1 MKRRN
6 LLSCMFAVVCM
17 IATAQTYTDGVFVL
31 NEDWYG
37 HNNSS
42 MNFLHPETGTIDYY
56 IVQTNPSNMQGAVI
70 QTLGCTAQYG
80 AIYGDRM
87 YVIAKQ
93 DQDAGENAAAKQGG
107 RLVVLDAR
115 TMRVLHSR
123 PVIAERNGQSV
134 ADGRS
139 FVGVDADKGYVGTSN
154 GIYILDL
161 QTYMLS
167 GPIEGSENPL
177 AAESGASSAGLGA
190 WYENQIGTMI
200 RVQDYVLAI
209 QQDKGILVID
219 PATDKIERTIQGCFS
234 TMVQSKD
241 GYVWAGMNDNE
252 NEAYRH
258 YPYGSVGEEWV
269 GNVLLRVDPYTLET
283 KRVELPCGGI
293 NQSWYA
299 WNAGSLCAGTQD
311 NVLYFIYN
319 EVGASGQ
326 SSWSAMPYLYKYDID
341 SGVCELIHD
350 SSSDNRYFYGAGI
363 RVNPVDDKIYGA
375 MYAGY
380 VSSNYFLYYQFDKDG
395 KLLKEFEPISGY
407 WYPAMFVF
415 PDNQPPVVT
424 DFQDVI
430 LDGAIQTIDL
440 SGKATDADSPS
451 AAIIKSVTRIGDNA
465 VVGAQIQNGQLV
477 LTPLKKGSTFVTVR
491 FNSNGKCVDRTVQI
505 RVEKPL
511 SGMQNVAARQV
522 RIAVSGG
529 VMRIFGIEQQACVE
543 IYDLQG
549 RSVYKGQLSSGDA
562 VPGLAGNRFYF
573 VRVNGETYKSLIN

>member
-6 LLSCMFAVVCM
+6 LLSCIFVVVCM
-17 IATAQTYTDGVFVL
+17 VATAQTYTDGVFVL

-56 IVQTNPSNMQGAVI
+56 IVQANPANMQGAVI

-80 AIYGDRM
+80 AIYGDKM

-93 DQDAGENAAAKQGG
+93 DQDAGENAAAKRGG

-115 TMRVLHSR
+115 TMRVLYSQ
-123 PVIAERNGQSV
+123 PVIAELNGQSV

-139 FVGVDADKGYVGTSN
+139 FVGVDSDKGYVGTSN
-154 GIYILDL
+154 GIYVLDL

-167 GPIEGSENPL
+167 RPIEGSENPL
-177 AAESGASSAGLGA
+177 VAESGASSAGLGA
-190 WYENQIGTMI
+190 LYENQIGTML

-209 QQDKGILVID
+209 QQDKGILVIN
-219 PATDKIERTIQGCFS
+219 PMTDKIERVIQGCFS

-258 YPYGSVGEEWV
+258 YPYGSAGEEWV
-269 GNVLLRVDPYTLET
+269 GNVLLRINPYTLET
-283 KRVELPCGGI
+283 KRVELSCGGI
-293 NQSWYA
+293 SQSWYA

-319 EVGASGQ
+319 EVGAS
-326 SSWSAMPYLYKYDID
+326 SWFATAHLYKYDID
-341 SGVCELIHD
+341 SGVCELIYD

-363 RVNPVDDKIYGA
+363 RVNPIDDKIYAA

-415 PDNQPPVVT
+415 PDNHPPVVS
-424 DFQDVI
+424 DFQDVV

-451 AAIIKSVTRIGDNA
+451 AAIIKSIKQIGDKA
-465 VVGAQIQNGQLV
+465 VVDARIQNGQLI

-491 FNSNGKCVDRTVQI
+491 FNSNGQCIDSTVQI

-511 SGMQNVAARQV
+511 SGIHDVAVRQV
-522 RIAVSGG
+522 HITVSDGI
-529 VMRIFGIEQQACVE
+529 MRISGMEQQSCVE
-543 IYDLQG
+543 IYNMQG
-549 RSVYKGQLSSGDA
+549 SLVYKGVLSPGDT
-562 VPGLAGNRFYF
+562 VSGLARNQLYL
-573 VRVNGETYKSLIN
+573 VRVDGKTYKIAF